1 MLIGTARP
9 DVPACM
15 GFPAARRTK
24 PHPASPVKR
33 LNREIKRRTGVVG
46 IFPDETTITRLI
58 GAILMKHSEDWA
70 VRRAR
75 CMTLEAMAP
84 VSDGHTVM
92 LPAVPGA

>member
-33 LNREIKRRTGVVG
+33 LNREVKRRTGVVG
-46 IFPDETTITRLI
+46 LFPDETAITRLI
-58 GAILMKHSEDWA
+58 RRKSNRSEDGSGEFPPLSSHNPSSQA
-70 VRRAR
+70 IA
-75 CMTLEAMAP
+75 T
-84 VSDGHTVM
+84 S
-92 LPAVPGA
+92 